1 MVVIGAIALLALF
14 VALRPAPPGGPEA
27 RAFEWAIA
35 RDGAVREFS
44 VREGDTL
51 TLRITADRQVALHIH
66 GYDLKRELVPGET
79 AVLSFPATLSGRFE
93 IEDELT
99 DKELGVL
106 VVEPR

>member
-1 MVVIGAIALLALF
+1 MVIGAIALLALF
-14 VALRPAPPGGPEA
+14 VALRPAPASGPEA

-35 RDGAVREFS
+35 RDGAVREFA

-51 TLRITADRQVALHIH
+51 TLRISTDHAIAVHIH

-79 AVLSFPATLSGRFE
+79 AVLSFTATLSGRFE

-99 DKELGVL
+99 EKELGVL

>member
-1 MVVIGAIALLALF
+1 MIGVIALLALF

-27 RAFEWAIA
+27 RGFEWAIT
-35 RDGAVREFS
+35 RDGAVREFT

-51 TLRITADRQVALHIH
+51 TLRMSADRKVSLHIH

-79 AVLSFPATLSGRFE
+79 AVLSFAATLSGRFE

-99 DKELGVL
+99 EKELGVL